1 MPVSGGWVDS
11 DRRSELPDNWYTEL
25 RPFVLQRDE
34 YRCRWREGSRVCG
47 HHANQVDHITPGDDH
62 RPENLQALC
71 QHHHAV
77 KSSRE
82 GNAAR
87 WRETARRP
95 PSDTRGSSG
104 PDRAGDRPS
113 AARAGWG

>member
-1 MPVSGGWVDS
+1 MSGGWVDS

-95 PSDTRGSSG
+95 PERHPGLI
-104 PDRAGDRPS
+104 RP
-113 AARAGWG
+113 